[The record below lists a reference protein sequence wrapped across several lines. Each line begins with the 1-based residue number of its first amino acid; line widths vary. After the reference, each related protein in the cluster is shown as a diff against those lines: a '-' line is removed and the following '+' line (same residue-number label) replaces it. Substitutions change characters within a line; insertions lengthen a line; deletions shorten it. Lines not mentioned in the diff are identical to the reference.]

1 MTEIYNNLLETE
13 KSINSINQVQDQDIL
28 SKIKINNRKGMNN
41 SKSMD
46 NILKNDEKW
55 AEGIQKYYTNKKILK
70 WGNNPMPEIIKDKY
84 VKSLDLMFNPITQKY
99 SDKNLDNEIK
109 KKEELNLKDT
119 IAKRYDNELRV
130 IQTFDII
137 NLKDKLNVFKNHPN
151 YPKSKIYQ
159 NRASKYRKINI
170 SSGERNYNILS
181 NIGLDLH
188 HFDKPENRPII
199 KPNPNQNRK
208 IDNGYYQLYKDYDII
223 SNKYKN
229 YDKEKKDLDK
239 EMLLAE
245 NSMKFLNQRN
255 YDLIKGIY
263 VDKEKEQKFQDELRD
278 KMEKIKKRK
287 RDGLFNPFNNE
298 IYDKE
303 KYEELNRKLKNK
315 KYRFSLRS
323 KIENYYHESQLKKDI
338 IENNSLAKKVS
349 YNKFKEIDKRGY
361 DILNGNNNFNHYK
374 NSLSC
379 RNIQRPWEMIKNGVN
394 ANQTL
399 KNKKIYVC
407 YDAEDVNQRFKDND
421 IKRKIMLRN
430 LPKIEN
436 EKLFE
441 VNKPNHKIK
450 MNLLKRNQSEV
461 FNRRYEISENNINS
475 FNIDKNTW
483 FFRDKNIFLQI

>member
-1 MTEIYNNLLETE
+1 
-13 KSINSINQVQDQDIL
+13 
-28 SKIKINNRKGMNN
+28 
-41 SKSMD
+41 
-46 NILKNDEKW
+46 
-55 AEGIQKYYTNKKILK
+55 
-70 WGNNPMPEIIKDKY
+70 
-84 VKSLDLMFNPITQKY
+84 
-99 SDKNLDNEIK
+99 
-109 KKEELNLKDT
+109 
-119 IAKRYDNELRV
+119 
-130 IQTFDII
+130 
-137 NLKDKLNVFKNHPN
+137 
-151 YPKSKIYQ
+151 
-159 NRASKYRKINI
+159 
-170 SSGERNYNILS
+170 
-181 NIGLDLH
+181 
-188 HFDKPENRPII
+188 
-199 KPNPNQNRK
+199 
-208 IDNGYYQLYKDYDII
+208 
-223 SNKYKN
+223 
-229 YDKEKKDLDK
+229 
-239 EMLLAE
+239 MLLAE

-315 KYRFSLRS
+315 KYRYSLRS

-394 ANQTL
+394 DNQIL

-483 FFRDKNIFLQI
+483 FFRDKNIIIFLDFENKS